1 MKQSKGFV
9 MPILLLIVLGAAVG
23 FVATRIMKVETD
35 VITTVLIGVAGAVLG
50 WVALRLLLV
59 LSGWVAIILGAVIGA
74 IGLIW
79 LWKSVFPK

>member
-1 MKQSKGFV
+1 